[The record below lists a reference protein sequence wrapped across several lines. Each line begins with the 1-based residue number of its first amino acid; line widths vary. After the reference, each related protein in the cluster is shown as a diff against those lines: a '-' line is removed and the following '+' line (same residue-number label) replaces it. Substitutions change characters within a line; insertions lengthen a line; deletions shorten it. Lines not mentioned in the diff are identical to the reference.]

1 VTSSVADIWLR
12 NPFTKSFKQISGI
25 NLAKD
30 SHLDLHNDLKLNFD
44 LESMRLGRFWC
55 KLGEAY
61 PILTKLASQV
71 LVPFGTA
78 FLCEFGLSVLF
89 PIKTKVRSKLE
100 AGHDVCLT
108 LLKMLCRTE
117 ILVASKQWECLH

>member
-1 VTSSVADIWLR
+1 MHLEHLKTIIEGIILTGLVADIWQR
-12 NPFTKSFKQISGI
+12 NPFTISFEQISDIGQ
-25 NLAKD
+25 AKG

-44 LESMRLGRFWC
+44 LESMRLYRFWC

-71 LVPFGTA
+71 LVPFGTTC
-78 FLCEFGLSVLF
+78 LCDFWLSVPF

-100 AGHDVCLT
+100 AGHDVRVA
-108 LLKMLCRTE
+108 LLKM
-117 ILVASKQWECLH
+117 